1 MDGEPDDLISSPTL
15 HPQYTEYCFAYSF
28 SLSFCLSLSFSLSF
42 SVSLC
47 LSLSLDFTGA
57 GRRER

>member
-1 MDGEPDDLISSPTL
+1 MGGESDDLISSPTL
-15 HPQYTEYCFAYSF
+15 HPQYTEYCFVY
-28 SLSFCLSLSFSLSF
+28 SFSLSF